1 MQVSINRRLLAA
13 SAGVLT
19 AAACAGTGLT
29 LAPSSYAATHDLP
42 AATAPGN
49 PIAATAAGTWLRSQL
64 DSTGA
69 MPGFAPGSPDV
80 GLTIDTYWAMKA
92 AGAPKAQLAKTW
104 AAISSHAQAYAGPQV
119 YSGVTYITAGASAKV
134 LFAAATAGVSPILT
148 QPSGYKLNI
157 LNQTLALVN
166 QKPGPEHGRLQ
177 DPAADGPDSS
187 NIFSQSLAVL
197 GFVGVH
203 EEKTTKRAVVQDAVN
218 FLLTQQC
225 SAGYF
230 RMFYNDNLSCNA
242 ARPEG
247 NAQPDNDGTSMG
259 LQALMAAKAAGL
271 AVPESAITH
280 GTAYLV
286 SAQKANGSFGGG
298 VSTEAP
304 NSNST
309 GLAAATLQAAG
320 QTHAAAKAGA
330 WMTTVQAMLP
340 RIKGTPL
347 AADAGAIAY
356 DQPTFA
362 AALKSG
368 IGSTVGVWQRAT
380 PQAIFAFARVPFI
393 DLVGTT
399 ITTKPTPTPTPTKSS
414 PRPTPSHTTT
424 PKSTSPAGP
433 TATSVRPTAASST
446 TSAAGVVVGGSG
458 GGRAAAGVAGSNLI
472 AGAAPQGATGDAAP
486 TATASATTSAS
497 VIPPASSTSTPRAT
511 GQADVA
517 ALGSP
522 SSAQGGGTNE
532 WPLAIAI
539 VVGALAAGAL
549 LLTPRLLKKEG

>member
-1 MQVSINRRLLAA
+1 MQVPINRRLLAA
-13 SAGVLT
+13 TAGVLT
-19 AAACAGTGLT
+19 ACAGTGLAH
-29 LAPSSYAATHDLP
+29 APSSYAAVGGSPL
-42 AATAPGN
+42 ATAPGN
-49 PIAATAAGTWLRSQL
+49 PVAATAASTWLRSQL

-104 AAISSHAQAYAGPQV
+104 SAISSHAQAYAGPQV

-134 LFAAATAGVSPILT
+134 LFAAATAGVSPVLT
-148 QPSGYKLNI
+148 QPGGYKLNI
-157 LNQTLALVN
+157 LDQTLALVN

-187 NIFSQSLAVL
+187 NLFSQSLAVL
-197 GFVGVH
+197 GFVGMN
-203 EEKTTKRAVVQDAVN
+203 EQKTTKRAVVQDAVN

-242 ARPEG
+242 ARPSG

-271 AVPESAITH
+271 SVPQSAITR
-280 GTAYLV
+280 GAAFLV

-298 VSTEAP
+298 VSTESP

-320 QTHAAAKAGA
+320 EIHAAAKAGA
-330 WMTTVQAMLP
+330 WMTTVQAMEP

-368 IGSTVGVWQRAT
+368 IGSMVGVWQRAT

-393 DLVGTT
+393 DLVSTVSP
-399 ITTKPTPTPTPTKSS
+399 TKPTPTPTPTPTKRS
-414 PRPTPSHTTT
+414 PKPTPSHTTT
-424 PKSTSPAGP
+424 PKPTLPASPAA
-433 TATSVRPTAASST
+433 TAVRPTAASSA

-458 GGRAAAGVAGSNLI
+458 GGGAAAGLAGSNLI

-522 SSAQGGGTNE
+522 SSAHGGTNE
-532 WPLAIAI
+532 WPLTIAI
-539 VVGALAAGAL
+539 VIGALAAGAL
-549 LLTPRLLKKEG
+549 L